1 MAYFDNAA
9 TSFPK
14 PETVYQSMDQFNRN
28 TSGSFGRGNYGVTGH
43 VRGLTEETRINIQR
57 LLQCTSKQVVFEP
70 TATISLNIIIQGVI
84 EKGVRTVYISPF
96 EHNAVTRTLHHYV
109 EAGKIK
115 VLQLAV
121 KKDYKYDM
129 QRIQYQF
136 ENDVPDFV
144 IVSHAS
150 NVIGLVAPVAQI
162 CEMAKQFNA
171 ITLVDMAQTAGLI
184 ECNIGSAI
192 FDFAVFAGHKTL
204 LGPTGISGFVM
215 KPDFFLPA
223 VMFGGTGFES
233 ANQDMPLSLPE
244 RFEFGTMNG
253 VGIAGLYT
261 STKWILERGIDYVY
275 SKESENRKRL
285 IELLSSYDFFTI
297 VGNHCDNQYVGIVS
311 CLMDGVSS
319 DTAGQLF
326 AERNVAVRTGLHC
339 APLAHQ
345 QLGTYP
351 AGTIRFSVS
360 CLTDDEDFTTLE
372 AALDDIYDN
381 L

>member
-14 PETVYQSMDQFNRN
+14 PETVFQSMDSFNRH
-28 TSGSFGRGNYGVTGH
+28 TIGSFGRGNYGVTGY
-43 VRGLTEETRINIQR
+43 VKRLTEETRNNIQR
-57 LLQCTSKQVVFEP
+57 ILQCASKQVIFEP

-109 EAGKIK
+109 KAGRIK

-121 KKDYKYDM
+121 QKDYKYDL

-136 ENDVPDFV
+136 ENDAPDFI

-150 NVIGLVAPVAQI
+150 NVIGLVAPIFQI
-162 CEMAKQFNA
+162 CEMAKKFNA

-184 ECNIGSAI
+184 SCNIGSEV

-215 KPDFFLPA
+215 KPDFFLPS
-223 VMFGGTGFES
+223 VLFGGTGFDS
-233 ANQDMPLSLPE
+233 ANPDMPLSLPE

-253 VGIAGLYT
+253 VGISGLNA
-261 STKWILERGIDYVY
+261 STKWILEMGTDYVY
-275 SKESENRKRL
+275 SKESKNRNKL
-285 IELLSSYDFFTI
+285 VELLSSYDFINI
-297 VGNHCDNQYVGIVS
+297 VGNQIDNQYVGIVS
-311 CLMDGVSS
+311 CQITGISS

-326 AERNVAVRTGLHC
+326 AERDVAVRTGLHC

-345 QLGTYP
+345 FLGTYP
-351 AGTIRFSVS
+351 AGTVRFSVS
-360 CLTDDEDFTTLE
+360 CFTNEDDFN
-372 AALDDIYDN
+372 ALQIVLNDISDN
-381 L
+381 I

>member
-28 TSGSFGRGNYGVTGH
+28 TRGSFGRGNYGVTGH
-43 VRGLTEETRINIQR
+43 VRGLTEETRSNIQR
-57 LLQCTSKQVVFEP
+57 LLQCASKQVVFEP
-70 TATISLNIIIQGVI
+70 TATIALNIIIQGVI

-109 EAGKIK
+109 KAGKIK

-121 KKDYKYDM
+121 QKDYKYDL
-129 QRIQYQF
+129 QRIKYQF
-136 ENDVPDFV
+136 ENDTPDFV

-150 NVIGLVAPVAQI
+150 NVIGLVAPVVQI

-171 ITLVDMAQTAGLI
+171 VTLVDMAQTAGLI
-184 ECNIGSAI
+184 DCNIGSEI

-215 KPDFFLPA
+215 KPDFSLPA

-253 VGIAGLYT
+253 VGVAGLHA
-261 STKWILERGIDYVY
+261 STKWILEKGIDCIY

-285 IELLSSYDFFTI
+285 IELLSSYDFVTI
-297 VGNHCDNQYVGIVS
+297 VGNHSGNQHVGIVS

-326 AERNVAVRTGLHC
+326 AERNIAVRTGLHC

-372 AALDDIYDN
+372 AALDEIYDN

>member
-43 VRGLTEETRINIQR
+43 VRGLTEETRSNIQR
-57 LLQCTSKQVVFEP
+57 LLQCASKQVVFEP

-109 EAGKIK
+109 KAGKIK

-121 KKDYKYDM
+121 QKDYKYDL

-136 ENDVPDFV
+136 ENDAPDFV

-150 NVIGLVAPVAQI
+150 NVIGLVAPIVQI

-171 ITLVDMAQTAGLI
+171 VTLVDMAQTAGLI
-184 ECNIGSAI
+184 DCNIGSEI

-215 KPDFFLPA
+215 KPDFSLPA

-253 VGIAGLYT
+253 VGVAGLHA
-261 STKWILERGIDYVY
+261 STKWILEKGIDYVY

-285 IELLSSYDFFTI
+285 IELLSSYDFITI
-297 VGNHCDNQYVGIVS
+297 VGNYSGNQYVGIVS

-372 AALDDIYDN
+372 AALDDICDN

>member
-14 PETVYQSMDQFNRN
+14 PETVYQRMDQFNRN
-28 TSGSFGRGNYGVTGH
+28 TSGSFGRGNYGITGH
-43 VRGLTEETRINIQR
+43 VRGLTEETRSNIQR
-57 LLQCTSKQVVFEP
+57 LLQCASKQVVFEP

-109 EAGKIK
+109 KAGKIK

-121 KKDYKYDM
+121 QKDYKYDL

-136 ENDVPDFV
+136 ENDAPDFV

-150 NVIGLVAPVAQI
+150 NVIGLVAPVVQI

-171 ITLVDMAQTAGLI
+171 VTLVDMAQTAGLI
-184 ECNIGSAI
+184 DCNIGSEI

-215 KPDFFLPA
+215 KPDFSLPA

-253 VGIAGLYT
+253 VGVAGLHA
-261 STKWILERGIDYVY
+261 STKWILEKGIDYVY

-285 IELLSSYDFFTI
+285 IELLSSYDFITI
-297 VGNHCDNQYVGIVS
+297 VGNYSGNQYVGIVS

-372 AALDDIYDN
+372 AALDDICDN

>member
-43 VRGLTEETRINIQR
+43 VRGLTEETRSNIQR
-57 LLQCTSKQVVFEP
+57 LLQCASKQIVFEP

-109 EAGKIK
+109 KAGKIK

-121 KKDYKYDM
+121 QKDYKYDL
-129 QRIQYQF
+129 QRIKYQF
-136 ENDVPDFV
+136 ENDTPDFV

-150 NVIGLVAPVAQI
+150 NVIGLVAPVVQI

-171 ITLVDMAQTAGLI
+171 VTLVDMAQTAGLI
-184 ECNIGSAI
+184 DCNIGSEI

-215 KPDFFLPA
+215 KPDFSLPA

-253 VGIAGLYT
+253 VGAAGLHA
-261 STKWILERGIDYVY
+261 STKWILERGIDYIY
-275 SKESENRKRL
+275 LKESENRKRL
-285 IELLSSYDFFTI
+285 IELLSSYDFVTI
-297 VGNHCDNQYVGIVS
+297 VGNHSGNQYVGIVS

-360 CLTDDEDFTTLE
+360 CLTDAEDFTTLE
-372 AALDDIYDN
+372 AALDDICDN

>member
-43 VRGLTEETRINIQR
+43 VRGLTEETRSNIQR
-57 LLQCTSKQVVFEP
+57 LLQCASKQVVFEP

-109 EAGKIK
+109 KAGKIK

-121 KKDYKYDM
+121 QKDYKYDL

-136 ENDVPDFV
+136 ENDAPDFV

-150 NVIGLVAPVAQI
+150 NVIGLVAPVVQI

-171 ITLVDMAQTAGLI
+171 VTLVDMAQTAGLI
-184 ECNIGSAI
+184 DCNIGSEI

-215 KPDFFLPA
+215 KPDYSLPA

-253 VGIAGLYT
+253 VGVAGLHA
-261 STKWILERGIDYVY
+261 STKWILERGIDYIY

-285 IELLSSYDFFTI
+285 IELLSSYDFVTI
-297 VGNHCDNQYVGIVS
+297 VGNHSGNQYVGIVS

>member
-43 VRGLTEETRINIQR
+43 VRGLTEETRSNIQR
-57 LLQCTSKQVVFEP
+57 LLQCASKQVVFEP

>member
-14 PETVYQSMDQFNRN
+14 PETVYESMDQFNRN
-28 TSGSFGRGNYGVTGH
+28 TSGSFGRGNYGVTGR
-43 VRGLTEETRINIQR
+43 VKGLIEETRSNIQR
-57 LLQCTSKQVVFEP
+57 LLQCTTKQVIFEP

-84 EKGVRTVYISPF
+84 EKGIRTVYISPF
-96 EHNAVTRTLHHYV
+96 EHNAVTRILHHYV
-109 EAGKIK
+109 KAGKIK

-121 KKDYKYDM
+121 QKDYKYDL

-136 ENDVPDFV
+136 ENDTPDFV

-150 NVIGLVAPVAQI
+150 NVIGLVAPVIQI
-162 CEMAKQFNA
+162 CEIAKQFNA
-171 ITLVDMAQTAGLI
+171 VTLVDMAQTAGLI
-184 ECNIGSAI
+184 DCNIGSEI
-192 FDFAVFAGHKTL
+192 FDFVVFAGHKTF
-204 LGPTGISGFVM
+204 LGPTGISGFAM
-215 KPDFFLPA
+215 KPDFFLPT

-233 ANQDMPLSLPE
+233 ANQNMPMSLPE

-253 VGIAGLYT
+253 VGVAGLYA

-275 SKESENRKRL
+275 SAESKNRKRL
-285 IELLSSYDFFTI
+285 IELLSSYDFITI
-297 VGNHCDNQYVGIVS
+297 VGNHSGNQYVGIVS

-351 AGTIRFSVS
+351 AGTIRFSAS
-360 CLTDDEDFTTLE
+360 CLTGDDDFTTLK

>member
-14 PETVYQSMDQFNRN
+14 PETVYQRMDQFNRN
-28 TSGSFGRGNYGVTGH
+28 TSGSFGRGNYGITGH
-43 VRGLTEETRINIQR
+43 VRGLTEETRSNIQR
-57 LLQCTSKQVVFEP
+57 LLQCASKQVVFEP

-109 EAGKIK
+109 KAGKIK

-121 KKDYKYDM
+121 QKDYKYDL

-136 ENDVPDFV
+136 ENDAPDFV

-150 NVIGLVAPVAQI
+150 NVIGLVAPVVQI
-162 CEMAKQFNA
+162 CEMSKQFNA
-171 ITLVDMAQTAGLI
+171 VTLVDMAQTAGLI
-184 ECNIGSAI
+184 DCNIGSEI

-215 KPDFFLPA
+215 KPDYSLPA

-253 VGIAGLYT
+253 VGVAGLHA
-261 STKWILERGIDYVY
+261 STKWILERGIDYIY

-285 IELLSSYDFFTI
+285 IELLSSYDFVTI
-297 VGNHCDNQYVGIVS
+297 VGNHSGNQYVGIVS

-372 AALDDIYDN
+372 AALDDICDN

>member
-9 TSFPK
+9 TSFSK
-14 PETVYQSMDQFNRN
+14 PETVYQRMDQFNRN
-28 TSGSFGRGNYGVTGH
+28 TSGSFGRGNYGITGH
-43 VRGLTEETRINIQR
+43 VRGLTEETRSNIQR
-57 LLQCTSKQVVFEP
+57 LLQCASKQVVFEP
-70 TATISLNIIIQGVI
+70 TATISLNITIQGVI

-109 EAGKIK
+109 KAGKIK

-121 KKDYKYDM
+121 QKDYKYDL

-136 ENDVPDFV
+136 ENDTPDFV

-150 NVIGLVAPVAQI
+150 NVIGLVAPVGQI

-171 ITLVDMAQTAGLI
+171 VTLVDMAQTAGLI
-184 ECNIGSAI
+184 DCNIGSEI

-215 KPDFFLPA
+215 KPDFPLPA

-253 VGIAGLYT
+253 VGVAGLHA
-261 STKWILERGIDYVY
+261 STKWILERGIDYIY

-285 IELLSSYDFFTI
+285 IELLSSYDFVTI
-297 VGNHCDNQYVGIVS
+297 VGNHSGNQYVGIVS

>member
-14 PETVYQSMDQFNRN
+14 PETVYQRMDQFNRN
-28 TSGSFGRGNYGVTGH
+28 TSGSFGRGNYGITGH
-43 VRGLTEETRINIQR
+43 VRGLTEETRSNIQR
-57 LLQCTSKQVVFEP
+57 LLQCASKQVVFEP

-109 EAGKIK
+109 KAGKIK

-121 KKDYKYDM
+121 QKDYKYDL

-136 ENDVPDFV
+136 ENDAPDFV

-150 NVIGLVAPVAQI
+150 NVIGLVAPIVQI

-171 ITLVDMAQTAGLI
+171 VTLVDMAQTAGLI
-184 ECNIGSAI
+184 DCNIGSEI

-215 KPDFFLPA
+215 KPDFSLPA

-253 VGIAGLYT
+253 VGVAGLHA
-261 STKWILERGIDYVY
+261 STKWILERGIDYIY
-275 SKESENRKRL
+275 LKESENRKRL
-285 IELLSSYDFFTI
+285 IELLSSYDFVTI
-297 VGNHCDNQYVGIVS
+297 VGNHSGNQYVGIVS

-372 AALDDIYDN
+372 AALDDICDN

>member
-28 TSGSFGRGNYGVTGH
+28 TCGSFGRGNYGVTGH
-43 VRGLTEETRINIQR
+43 VRGLTEETRSNIQR
-57 LLQCTSKQVVFEP
+57 LLQCASKQVIFEP
-70 TATISLNIIIQGVI
+70 TATVSLNIIIQGVI
-84 EKGVRTVYISPF
+84 EKGIRTVYITPF
-96 EHNAVTRTLHHYV
+96 EHNAVTRVLHHYV
-109 EAGKIK
+109 KAGKIK

-121 KKDYKYDM
+121 QKDYKYDL

-136 ENDVPDFV
+136 ENDAPDFV

-150 NVIGLVAPVAQI
+150 NVIGLVAPVVQI
-162 CEMAKQFNA
+162 CEMAKEFNA

-184 ECNIGSAI
+184 DCNIGSEV

-215 KPDFFLPA
+215 KPDFSLPA

-253 VGIAGLYT
+253 VGIAGLHA
-261 STKWILERGIDYVY
+261 STKWILEKGIDYVY

-285 IELLSSYDFFTI
+285 IELLSSYDFVTI
-297 VGNHCDNQYVGIVS
+297 VGNHSGNQYVGIVS
-311 CLMDGVSS
+311 CLMDGISS

-345 QLGTYP
+345 LLGTYP
-351 AGTIRFSVS
+351 AGTIRFSIS
-360 CLTDDEDFTTLE
+360 CLTKDDDFRALE
-372 AALDDIYDN
+372 SALDDISDN

>member
-9 TSFPK
+9 TSFSK
-14 PETVYQSMDQFNRN
+14 PETVYQRMDQFNRN
-28 TSGSFGRGNYGVTGH
+28 TSGSFGRGNYGITGH
-43 VRGLTEETRINIQR
+43 VRGLTEETRSNIQR
-57 LLQCTSKQVVFEP
+57 LLQCASKQVVFEP

-96 EHNAVTRTLHHYV
+96 EHNAVTRALHHYV
-109 EAGKIK
+109 KAGKIK

-121 KKDYKYDM
+121 QKDYKYDL

-136 ENDVPDFV
+136 ENDAPDFV

-150 NVIGLVAPVAQI
+150 NVIGLVAPIVQI

-171 ITLVDMAQTAGLI
+171 VTLVDMAQTAGLI
-184 ECNIGSAI
+184 DCNIGSEI

-215 KPDFFLPA
+215 KPDFSLPA

-253 VGIAGLYT
+253 VGVAGLHA
-261 STKWILERGIDYVY
+261 STKWILEKGIDYVY

-285 IELLSSYDFFTI
+285 IELLSSYDFITI
-297 VGNHCDNQYVGIVS
+297 VGNYSGNQYVGIVS

>member
-14 PETVYQSMDQFNRN
+14 PETVYESMDQFNRN
-28 TSGSFGRGNYGVTGH
+28 TSGSFGRGNYGTTGR
-43 VRGLTEETRINIQR
+43 VKGLAEETRSNIKL
-57 LLQCTSKQVVFEP
+57 LLQCASKQVIFEP

-109 EAGKIK
+109 VAGKIK
-115 VLQLAV
+115 VLQLAIQ
-121 KKDYKYDM
+121 KDYKYDL

-136 ENDVPDFV
+136 ENDAPDFV

-150 NVIGLVAPVAQI
+150 NVIGLVAPIAQI

-171 ITLVDMAQTAGLI
+171 VTLVDMAQTAGLI
-184 ECNIGSAI
+184 DCNIGSEI

-215 KPDFFLPA
+215 KPDFSLPA

-233 ANQDMPLSLPE
+233 ANQDMPMSLPE

-253 VGIAGLYT
+253 VGVAGLCA

-275 SKESENRKRL
+275 SKESTNRKRL
-285 IELLSSYDFFTI
+285 LELLSSYDFVTI
-297 VGNHCDNQYVGIVS
+297 VGNHSGNQYVGIVS
-311 CLMDGVSS
+311 CIMDGVSS
-319 DTAGQLF
+319 DMAGQLF

-345 QLGTYP
+345 QLSTYP

-360 CLTDDEDFTTLE
+360 CLTGDEDFTTLE
-372 AALDDIYDN
+372 AALDDIRDN

>member
-14 PETVYQSMDQFNRN
+14 PETVYQSMDRFNRN

-43 VRGLTEETRINIQR
+43 VRGLTEETRSNIQR
-57 LLQCTSKQVVFEP
+57 LLQCASKQVVFEP

-109 EAGKIK
+109 KAGKIK

-121 KKDYKYDM
+121 QKDYKYDL

-136 ENDVPDFV
+136 ENDAPDFV

-150 NVIGLVAPVAQI
+150 NVIGLVAPVVQI

-171 ITLVDMAQTAGLI
+171 VTLVDMAQTAGLI
-184 ECNIGSAI
+184 DCNIGSEI

-215 KPDFFLPA
+215 KPDFSLPA

-253 VGIAGLYT
+253 VGVAGLHA
-261 STKWILERGIDYVY
+261 STKWILERGIDYIY
-275 SKESENRKRL
+275 LKESENRKRL
-285 IELLSSYDFFTI
+285 IELLSSYDFVTI
-297 VGNHCDNQYVGIVS
+297 VGNHSGNQYVGIVS

-372 AALDDIYDN
+372 AALDDICDN

>member
-14 PETVYQSMDQFNRN
+14 PETVYQSMDRFNRN

-43 VRGLTEETRINIQR
+43 VRGLTEETRSNIQR
-57 LLQCTSKQVVFEP
+57 LLQCASKQVVFEP

-96 EHNAVTRTLHHYV
+96 EHNAVSRTLYHYV
-109 EAGKIK
+109 KAGKIK

-121 KKDYKYDM
+121 QKDYKYDL

-150 NVIGLVAPVAQI
+150 NVIGLVAPVVQI

-171 ITLVDMAQTAGLI
+171 VTLVDMAQTAGLI
-184 ECNIGSAI
+184 DCNIGSEI

-215 KPDFFLPA
+215 KPDYSLPA

-253 VGIAGLYT
+253 VGVAGLHA

-275 SKESENRKRL
+275 SKESENRERL
-285 IELLSSYDFFTI
+285 IELLSSYDFITI
-297 VGNHCDNQYVGIVS
+297 VGNHSGNQYVGIVS
-311 CLMDGVSS
+311 CLMDCVSS

-372 AALDDIYDN
+372 TALDDICDN

>member
-136 ENDVPDFV
+136 ENNVPDFV